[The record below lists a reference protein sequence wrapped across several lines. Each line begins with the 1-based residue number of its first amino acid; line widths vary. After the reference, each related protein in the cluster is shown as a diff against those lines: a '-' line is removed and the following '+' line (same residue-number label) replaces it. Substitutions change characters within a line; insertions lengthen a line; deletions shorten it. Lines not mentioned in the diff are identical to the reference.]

1 MACARARVQRK
12 EIPGTGIAK
21 KNSSM
26 DTDTANEIFTQ
37 RKKLGHGHGEKTKL
51 GHGHGKQKNG
61 AVLKLWF

>member
-1 MACARARVQRK
+1 
-12 EIPGTGIAK
+12 
-21 KNSSM
+21 M